1 MDKGC
6 WWNHPSYSSV
16 FFIIAKRSF
25 LDGIMLV
32 LLSIFID
39 LHCPW
44 LKSDRARYDH
54 QLLYWLTSL
63 KDWHSSFSWS
73 ESIFDTLSSWGTHGI
88 QFHGRKMKKI
98 KIEHNFSDGVLL
110 HSVAFM
116 ICSSF
121 LPQEDQTH
129 CMQWIIKMYSLI
141 IKLCLRIGIA
151 IWSSQS
157 SNCPIAL
164 INCASA

>member
-1 MDKGC
+1 MAVIG
-6 WWNHPSYSSV
+6 WGEVLPPWGR
-16 FFIIAKRSF
+16 IISCF
-25 LDGIMLV
+25 
-32 LLSIFID
+32 
-39 LHCPW
+39 
-44 LKSDRARYDH
+44 
-54 QLLYWLTSL
+54 YWLTSL
-63 KDWHSSFSWS
+63 KDWHSSSLIW
-73 ESIFDTLSSWGTHGI
+73 INLCHLVIISWGTHGI
-88 QFHGRKMKKI
+88 QFHARKSR
-98 KIEHNFSDGVLL
+98 EHNFSDGVLL
-110 HSVAFM
+110 HSVAFV

-164 INCASA
+164 INWTCKCIGMDNQHVPTQRQKT

>member
-1 MDKGC
+1 
-6 WWNHPSYSSV
+6 
-16 FFIIAKRSF
+16 
-25 LDGIMLV
+25 MLV

-44 LKSDRARYDH
+44 PLSGRARYYLRVVGSSAVFIDWLH
-54 QLLYWLTSL
+54 LKIDILL
-63 KDWHSSFSWS
+63 H
-73 ESIFDTLSSWGTHGI
+73 TLIWINLCHLVIMGYTWNTVS
-88 QFHGRKMKKI
+88 RKMKDI
-98 KIEHNFSDGVLL
+98 KREHLCYNFSDGVLL
-110 HSVAFM
+110 HSVAFV

-164 INCASA
+164 INWMCKCIGMYNQLVPTQRQKA

>member
-1 MDKGC
+1 
-6 WWNHPSYSSV
+6 
-16 FFIIAKRSF
+16 
-25 LDGIMLV
+25 MLV

-116 ICSSF
+116 IVVPFCLKKIKRTACSE
-121 LPQEDQTH
+121 L
-129 CMQWIIKMYSLI
+129 
-141 IKLCLRIGIA
+141 LRCIP
-151 IWSSQS
+151 WSSSCVCVLELQS
-157 SNCPIAL
+157 DRANPRTVPLHWSIVQVHRNG
-164 INCASA
+164 